1 MTRVLAQLNPSK
13 APGQDNFPPRFL
25 KDGASTIGEPLAH
38 IINLSLRT
46 SVVPGKMKIAKVI
59 PLFKSGSKTSV
70 ENYRPISILPA
81 LWKVFEKIVYDQLS
95 NYLEHNN
102 LITTS
107 QFGFRKRYN
116 TERAVTLFT
125 DEIRQAIDQGK
136 LTGAVFIDLQKAFDT
151 VEHSILLSKLL
162 PMASRTLSLCG

>member
-25 KDGASTIGEPLAH
+25 KDGASTIGEPVAH

-81 LWKVFEKIVYDQLS
+81 LSKFSKELS
-95 NYLEHNN
+95 TINYP
-102 LITTS
+102 IT
-107 QFGFRKRYN
+107 
-116 TERAVTLFT
+116 
-125 DEIRQAIDQGK
+125 
-136 LTGAVFIDLQKAFDT
+136 
-151 VEHSILLSKLL
+151 
-162 PMASRTLSLCG
+162 